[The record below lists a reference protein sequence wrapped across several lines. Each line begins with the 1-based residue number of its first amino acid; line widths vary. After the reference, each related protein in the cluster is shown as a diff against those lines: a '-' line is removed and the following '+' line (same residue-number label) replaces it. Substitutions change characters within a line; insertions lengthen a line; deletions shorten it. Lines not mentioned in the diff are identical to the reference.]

1 MSRNA
6 KVIRKTKETEIQ
18 IILNLDG
25 SGKQKIAT
33 SIPFLDHMLNL
44 FCAQGMLDLAVR
56 AKGDIHIDYHH
67 TAEDIGIALGAA
79 LKKALGGKQGIARYG
94 SAFVPMD
101 ESLASVHID
110 ISGRPHLT
118 LHLPLRKRKIGDF
131 DTELVNEFFQA
142 LVNHAAITLH
152 ADVRYGVNAHHMV
165 EALFK
170 AFGRALR
177 QAAAADRKVKGVPST
192 KGSL

>member
-1 MSRNA
+1 MARKA
-6 KVIRKTKETEIQ
+6 KLIRKTKETEIQ
-18 IILNLDG
+18 IALNLDG
-25 SGKQKIAT
+25 SGKRKIAT

-44 FCAQGMLDLAVR
+44 FCAHGMLDLVVR
-56 AKGDIHIDYHH
+56 AKGDTHIDYHH

-79 LKKALGGKQGIARYG
+79 LKKALGEKQGIARYG

-142 LVNHAAITLH
+142 LVNHAALTLH
-152 ADVRYGVNAHHMV
+152 AEVHYGGNAHHMV

-177 QAAAADRKVKGVPST
+177 RAAAFDQKVKGVPST

>member
-6 KVIRKTKETEIQ
+6 KIIRKTKETEIQ

-44 FCAQGMLDLAVR
+44 FCAHGMLDLAVR
-56 AKGDIHIDYHH
+56 AKGDTHIDYHH

-177 QAAAADRKVKGVPST
+177 QAAARDRKVKGVPST

>member
-1 MSRNA
+1 MPRNA

-18 IILNLDG
+18 ILLNLDG

-177 QAAAADRKVKGVPST
+177 QAAARDRKVKGVPST

>member
-1 MSRNA
+1 MPRNA

-18 IILNLDG
+18 ILLNLDG

-177 QAAAADRKVKGVPST
+177 QAAARDRRVKGVPST

>member
-1 MSRNA
+1 MPRNA

-18 IILNLDG
+18 ILLNLDG

-118 LHLPLRKRKIGDF
+118 LHLPLRKRKIGNF

-177 QAAAADRKVKGVPST
+177 QAAARDRKVKGVPST

>member
-1 MSRNA
+1 MPRNA

-118 LHLPLRKRKIGDF
+118 LHLPLRKRKIGNF

-177 QAAAADRKVKGVPST
+177 QAAARDRKVKGVPST

>member
-1 MSRNA
+1 MPRNA

-18 IILNLDG
+18 ILLNLDG

-67 TAEDIGIALGAA
+67 TAEAIGIALGAA

-177 QAAAADRKVKGVPST
+177 QAAAADQKVKGVPST

>member
-1 MSRNA
+1 MPRNA

-177 QAAAADRKVKGVPST
+177 QAAARDRKLKGVPST

>member
-1 MSRNA
+1 MARAA
-6 KVIRKTKETEIQ
+6 KMNRRTKETEIRVA
-18 IILNLDG
+18 LNLDG
-25 SGKQKIAT
+25 SGKQNIFT
-33 SIPFLDHMLNL
+33 TIPFLDHMLNL
-44 FCAQGMLDLAVR
+44 MGAQGMLDLSIR

-67 TAEDIGIALGAA
+67 TAEDIGISLGAA
-79 LKKALGGKQGIARYG
+79 LKKALGERAGIVRYG

-131 DTELVNEFFQA
+131 DTELVKEFFQA

-152 ADVRYGVNAHHMV
+152 GEVRAGGNAHHMV

-177 QAAAADRKVKGVPST
+177 QAVSKDPKVKGVPST

>member
-1 MSRNA
+1 MPRNA
-6 KVIRKTKETEIQ
+6 KVIRRTKETEIQ
-18 IILNLDG
+18 ILLNLDG

-177 QAAAADRKVKGVPST
+177 QAAARDRRVKGVPST

>member
-1 MSRNA
+1 MPRNA
-6 KVIRKTKETEIQ
+6 KVIRKTKETEIR

-25 SGKQKIAT
+25 SGKQKITT
-33 SIPFLDHMLNL
+33 SIPFLDHMLSL
-44 FCAQGMLDLAVR
+44 FCAHGMLDLAVR
-56 AKGDIHIDYHH
+56 AKGDTHIDYHH

-79 LKKALGGKQGIARYG
+79 LKNALGGKQGIARYG

-110 ISGRPHLT
+110 ISGRSHLT
-118 LHLPLRKRKIGDF
+118 LHLPLRRRKIGDF
-131 DTELVNEFFQA
+131 DTELVSEFFQA

-152 ADVRYGVNAHHMV
+152 AEVRYGSNAHHMV

-177 QAAAADRKVKGVPST
+177 QAAAADQKVKGVPST